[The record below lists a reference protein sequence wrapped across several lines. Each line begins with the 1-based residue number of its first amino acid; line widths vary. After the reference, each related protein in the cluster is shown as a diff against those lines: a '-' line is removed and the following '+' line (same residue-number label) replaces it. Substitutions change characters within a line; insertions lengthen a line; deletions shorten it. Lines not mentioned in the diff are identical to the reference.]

1 MAGCLVEHALT
12 RVCQFRHT
20 VLCTCR
26 VPTLNSASC
35 SDEVSFHINGNSNSH
50 ILQYQEYVPIGGIQA
65 CSGKPDLMNS
75 ATITLNTRST
85 NLQPLQHFTLVY
97 KLLTLQFERKVV
109 TGE

>member
-20 VLCTCR
+20 VLCSYR

-35 SDEVSFHINGNSNSH
+35 SDEVSFHINGNPNSH

-65 CSGKPDLMNS
+65 CSGKP

-85 NLQPLQHFTLVY
+85 SLQPLQHFTFVY
-97 KLLTLQFERKVV
+97 KLLTLQFERKVA